1 MNSTSLQEKNVT
13 HFEEH
18 STKFVKRERDFIEL
32 TVREDGTA
40 LDSITGLTWCRH
52 LFGQEWRS
60 RRALGMPKMITL
72 AQAQQHV
79 HDFNRIEFGTFKDWR
94 LPTREELKEIIGEN
108 KIIKAKED
116 SLLGIHRNIL
126 YDIPE
131 SNGNTLWTAFH
142 HHDVNAI
149 ASLAAYYG
157 GQKARN
163 GVNLKYVRLVRGNHK
178 L

>member
-1 MNSTSLQEKNVT
+1 MILNSSQEKDVT

-18 STKFVKRERDFIEL
+18 PTKFIKKERNIIEL
-32 TVREDGTA
+32 TVRDDGTA

-52 LFGQEWRS
+52 LFGQDWHG
-60 RRALGMPKMITL
+60 RRALGLPKMITL
-72 AQAQQHV
+72 TQAQQHV
-79 HDFNRIEFGTFKDWR
+79 HDINRVQFATFKDWR
-94 LPTREELKEIIGEN
+94 LPTSEELKEITGEH

-116 SLLGIHRNIL
+116 SLLGIHRVIFSEVS
-126 YDIPE
+126 E
-131 SNGNTLWTAFH
+131 SNGNPIWTAFH
-142 HHDVNAI
+142 HHDVDAI

-163 GVNLKYVRLVRGNHK
+163 GLNLKYVRLVRGNHK